1 MSFGLSD
8 GSVSSLGANTFG
20 VESSIAFGA
29 EESIIEKELNLET
42 AVDINGHIN
51 PNAPK
56 KEEPKPEGNND
67 EEENEEDAAT
77 YKMEVMGMKCPKEF
91 VNVLTPMEFEEIVD
105 LFLKYDVDSS
115 GTIDKHE
122 ARKILESLGM
132 ESSLE
137 ESEKMLAIV
146 DSDGSGE
153 ISFPEYCRF
162 IVMIKEGDERFEKF
176 GALLSKVHNT
186 PLGELEKQAKLR
198 NLTTKFNV
206 IEMRENSA
214 GTETTYILEVIL
226 FRIFYFNNFY
236 FNIFNVI
243 AISNWRLV

>member
-1 MSFGLSD
+1 MSFGLND

-29 EESIIEKELNLET
+29 EESVVEKEVTQANFET
-42 AVDINGHIN
+42 AVDINGNIN

-56 KEEPKPEGNND
+56 KEEPKPEKPEGAGD
-67 EEENEEDAAT
+67 DDDDDDDGT
-77 YKMEVMGMKCPKEF
+77 HVMEVLGLKCPKEF
-91 VNVLTPMEFEEIVD
+91 VNVITPMEFEEIVD
-105 LFLKYDVDSS
+105 LFLKYDVDGS

-137 ESEKMLAIV
+137 KSEEMLKIV

-162 IVMIKEGDERFEKF
+162 IVMIKQGDERFEKF

-198 NLTTKFNV
+198 NLVTKFNV
-206 IEMRENSA
+206 IDMRENSA
-214 GTETTYILEVIL
+214 GTETTYIMEVI
-226 FRIFYFNNFY
+226 
-236 FNIFNVI
+236 
-243 AISNWRLV
+243 